1 MHILNEIDKSYL
13 RDRVRNV
20 EVAEN
25 LVKTL
30 QNEVSSLI
38 QLICKQNDL
47 EGNWQLNIDNWS
59 LNKVEEKENA

>member
-59 LNKVEEKENA
+59 LNKVEEK